1 MSKRTK
7 QNTRKSSNYKDRH
20 HILWPQ
26 HDWNRGYAKQLR
38 DHWYMVIPIPMNT
51 LHRKIHHEISHIP
64 VPRGFIAKQAL
75 EQLAMLERFG
85 ALHPYDNIEK
95 RLMVIMALFE
105 CCEPETHAA
114 LKHQQNIVRKF
125 YGVNPR

>member
-1 MSKRTK
+1 MSKKTK
-7 QNTRKSSNYKDRH
+7 QKTRKSACYKDRH

-26 HDWNRGYAKQLR
+26 HDWNRGYAKELR
-38 DHWYMVIPIPMNT
+38 NHWYMVVPIPMNT
-51 LHRKIHHEISHIP
+51 LHRTIHHEIVHIP

-75 EQLAMLERFG
+75 EQLDMLERHG

-105 CCEPETHAA
+105 CCEPATHAA
-114 LKHQQNIVRKF
+114 LKRQQDIVRKF
-125 YGVNPR
+125 YGINPR